1 MTPYRGRHVVQV
13 TSAVPPA
20 EGRLARVEKRGR
32 WEFTIPE
39 GGAWGWR
46 VTHPDG
52 RYACADR
59 EFRTL
64 KDCIDDAKNHGYV
77 YGLRRGATM
86 HDLAKRKSPGETVPP
101 QPAPTA
107 ADAIMMSRLLRD
119 FVSCN
124 AGDAELIER
133 LQQDARKVLERTGV

>member
-1 MTPYRGRHVVQV
+1 MVEVMLE
-13 TSAVPPA
+13 VPQM
-20 EGRLARVEKRGR
+20 EGELAREEKRGR

-52 RYACADR
+52 RNACADR

-77 YGLRRGATM
+77 YGLRRGATI
-86 HDLAKRKSPGETVPP
+86 HDLAKRKTPGEPVPP
-101 QPAPTA
+101 PAPTA
-107 ADAIMMSRLLRD
+107 AEAIMMSRLLRD

-124 AGDAELIER
+124 AGDVELIER
-133 LQQDARKVLERTGV
+133 LQQDARKVLEQS